1 MSINRHVMG
10 DLPTGRAFD
19 DPSHDSQ
26 SVFRQILKSMAEPG
40 IISTINAGLLPP
52 PPLTI
57 ATAAICLGLLDFET
71 SLWIEASLKTAEVIK
86 YLKFHTGLKIADE
99 PKKANFCILGTSI
112 PNLDEFCSGT
122 EDYPEN
128 GSTLIIQTDAIS
140 TRAQLQF
147 EGPGIKTCRYVS
159 VGSIDKGFWSDREG
173 LQSLFPRGL
182 DLIFTQ
188 NNKMVSVPR
197 TTKIDVL

>member
-1 MSINRHVMG
+1 MCINKPVMG
-10 DLPTGRAFD
+10 DLPTGKAFNN
-19 DPSHDSQ
+19 PSHDSQ

-40 IISTINAGLLPP
+40 SILTINAQIIPP
-52 PPLTI
+52 HPLSI
-57 ATAAICLGLLDFET
+57 ATAAICLSLLDFET
-71 SLWIEASLKTAEVIK
+71 NLWIQASLKTHEVIK
-86 YLKFHTGLKIADE
+86 YLKFHTGLKITDV

-122 EDYPEN
+122 DDYPEN
-128 GSTLIIQTDAIS
+128 GSTLIIQTDEIS

-147 EGPGIKTCRYVS
+147 EGPGIKSYRYVS
-159 VGSIDKGFWSDREG
+159 VGSINKDFWSNRED

-182 DLIFTQ
+182 DLVFTQ
-188 NNKMVSVPR
+188 NNKMISVPR